1 MPGKPEGRPKY
12 EVACGCGA
20 KMTLV
25 ARAFGR
31 PQRCE
36 SCEATLIVAWGRDT
50 RKGVTIPVIVSQ
62 QEAVRAGVTAK
73 ETPYSA
79 ICVCGYTRPIA
90 AAQSMTPP
98 KCPGCGKLMAIGKYV
113 PPVQKGMMRKGGK
126 LKPVAPLLPLHL
138 QAPVKTRIKPGSR
151 FFDCVCGEHLLVRAD
166 DDKRPVQCMAC
177 DRVHLLELD
186 APPQAPSRPSPA
198 RETKRKSAPA
208 TRSKA
213 APEVPPKVRSKA
225 APEVPP
231 KSPPPSS
238 PAAPSRPLGL
248 GEFLCKCGE
257 IHPPRTS
264 RTGRNFECK
273 KCGRKGH
280 VEADTDPQTRLPK
293 MRPVFTFEPAPG
305 TFPPAAPQEVPAPR
319 PAPAPKAPAVAP
331 PPPEAGV
338 VAFEELAPLSLS
350 PLEAAPAPDL
360 ETAIFE
366 TSASSPGSDAPPRVE
381 ADAQVAIC
389 ECGAEILVSPRDV
402 GHTIQCPAC
411 SDVMTVEQTPDPR
424 TRMPVLGVRS
434 LGSMDDPN
442 WKIEDFR

>member
-1 MPGKPEGRPKY
+1 MAGKPEGRPKY
-12 EVACGCGA
+12 DVACGCGA

-50 RKGVTIPVIVSQ
+50 RTQRTIPVIVSQ

-126 LKPVAPLLPLHL
+126 VKPAAPLLPLHL
-138 QAPVKTRIKPGSR
+138 QAPVRTQIKPGSR
-151 FFDCVCGEHLLVRAD
+151 FFDCVCGEHLLIRAD
-166 DDKRPVQCMAC
+166 NDKRPLQCMAC
-177 DRVHLLELD
+177 DRVHILETE
-186 APPQAPSRPSPA
+186 APSRPAPA
-198 RETKRKSAPA
+198 RETKRKAAPATGSKGPPGALPKSAPA
-208 TRSKA
+208 ARPKA
-213 APEVPPKVRSKA
+213 APEVPPAS
-225 APEVPP
+225 APP
-231 KSPPPSS
+231 
-238 PAAPSRPLGL
+238 APSRPLGL

-280 VEADTDPQTRLPK
+280 VEAETDPQTRLPK

-305 TFPPAAPQEVPAPR
+305 AAPPPAAREVPAPR
-319 PAPAPKAPAVAP
+319 PAPAPKAPAAPP

-350 PLEAAPAPDL
+350 PLEAAPVPDL

-366 TSASSPGSDAPPRVE
+366 RSASSPGSDAPPAVE
-381 ADAQVAIC
+381 SDAQIAIC

-411 SDVMTVEQTPDPR
+411 SDVMTVEQNPDPR

-442 WKIEDFR
+442 WKLEDFK

>member
-1 MPGKPEGRPKY
+1 
-12 EVACGCGA
+12 
-20 KMTLV
+20 
-25 ARAFGR
+25 
-31 PQRCE
+31 
-36 SCEATLIVAWGRDT
+36 
-50 RKGVTIPVIVSQ
+50 
-62 QEAVRAGVTAK
+62 
-73 ETPYSA
+73 
-79 ICVCGYTRPIA
+79 
-90 AAQSMTPP
+90 
-98 KCPGCGKLMAIGKYV
+98 
-113 PPVQKGMMRKGGK
+113 
-126 LKPVAPLLPLHL
+126 
-138 QAPVKTRIKPGSR
+138 
-151 FFDCVCGEHLLVRAD
+151 
-166 DDKRPVQCMAC
+166 MAC
-177 DRVHLLELD
+177 DRVHLLEIE

-208 TRSKA
+208 TRSKG
-213 APEVPPKVRSKA
+213 APEVPPKLRSKA
-225 APEVPP
+225 APEVPQ
-231 KSPPPSS
+231 KSPPPSP

-319 PAPAPKAPAVAP
+319 PAPAPKAPAAAP

-338 VAFEELAPLSLS
+338 VAFEELAPLSLG
-350 PLEAAPAPDL
+350 PLEAAPPPDL
-360 ETAIFE
+360 ETAVFE
-366 TSASSPGSDAPPRVE
+366 TSASSPGGDAPPAVE

>member
-1 MPGKPEGRPKY
+1 MAEKSQGRPKY
-12 EVACGCGA
+12 DVACGCGA

-50 RKGVTIPVIVSQ
+50 RTRQTIPVVVSQ
-62 QEAVRAGVTAK
+62 MEAVRVGITAK

-79 ICVCGYTRPIA
+79 ICVCGYTRPLP
-90 AAQSMTPP
+90 AAQSLTPP

-113 PPVQKGMMRKGGK
+113 APPQKGMLRKGGK
-126 LKPVAPLLPLHL
+126 VKPAAPLLPLHL
-138 QAPVKTRIKPGSR
+138 QAPVRTIIKPGSR

-166 DDKRPVQCMAC
+166 NDKRPLLCMAC
-177 DRVHLLELD
+177 DRVHILEVET
-186 APPQAPSRPSPA
+186 PKAPSRPAPA
-198 RETKRKSAPA
+198 RDTKKKAAPATRSKGAPEAPPKSAPA

-213 APEVPPKVRSKA
+213 AAELPA
-225 APEVPP
+225 
-231 KSPPPSS
+231 KSP

-248 GEFLCKCGE
+248 GEFACKCGE

-264 RTGRNFECK
+264 RTGKMFECK

-280 VEADTDPQTRLPK
+280 VEADTDPKTHLPN

-305 TFPPAAPQEVPAPR
+305 APAPAAAGELPAARPSPAAKAPMASPAAPAEGLVS
-319 PAPAPKAPAVAP
+319 
-331 PPPEAGV
+331 
-338 VAFEELAPLSLS
+338 FEELAPLSIS
-350 PLEAAPAPDL
+350 PIPAPPVPDV
-360 ETAIFE
+360 ETAVFE
-366 TSASSPGSDAPPRVE
+366 TSASSPGNDAPPAVE
-381 ADAQVAIC
+381 ADAQIAIC

-424 TRMPVLGVRS
+424 TRVPVLSIRS
-434 LGSMDDPN
+434 LGSMDDAG
-442 WKIEDFR
+442 WKIEDFQ